1 MKTKRPKKRKVLLPL
16 YVPLL
21 PYLLIP
27 VLQTEPGGGLKATE
41 RRKRRGQTKTHEA
54 RQSLIKTHILGERLG
69 CEAL

>member
-1 MKTKRPKKRKVLLPL
+1 MKKKHAKKRNMPLPL

-27 VLQTEPGGGLKATE
+27 VLQTEPSGGLTATE

-54 RQSLIKTHILGERLG
+54 RQSLIKAHILRERAE